1 MSTPSDS
8 LSFDQA
14 ASYYDQ
20 TRDLPEPLASGGMQ
34 LILDQLQG
42 SAGARARLLEV
53 GTGTGRIGV
62 PLLQR
67 GANLFGCDLS
77 AKMMARQLTKWPSA
91 RLAQADATAL
101 PYASAAF
108 DGILTIHVLHLIGH

>member
-1 MSTPSDS
+1 MSTSGAS

-34 LILDQLQG
+34 LILDNLKGQ
-42 SAGARARLLEV
+42 AGPQARLLEV

-77 AKMMARQLTKWPSA
+77 LKMMARQLSKWPGA

-101 PYASAAF
+101 PYAAKA
-108 DGILTIHVLHLIGH
+108 